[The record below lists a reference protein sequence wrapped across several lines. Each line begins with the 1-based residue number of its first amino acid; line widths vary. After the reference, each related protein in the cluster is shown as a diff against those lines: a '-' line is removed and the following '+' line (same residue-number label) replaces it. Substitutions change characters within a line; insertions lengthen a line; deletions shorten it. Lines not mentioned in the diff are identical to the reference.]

1 MLKRNTIVTV
11 MGLVCSAGLAQA
23 QTVNGVLDAS
33 ERAFYGPPRWIQ
45 ENGTSFGNAGVPT
58 PCDSNSTGGD
68 PALATTGLEFMIPL
82 SAIGTPAGAIKFC
95 AFINGGGH
103 DYLSNQVLGSLPAG
117 TGNLGGD
124 GSGNYVGGATPVAG
138 INFDSISGNQFATA
152 TPTVAATAPAVD
164 GTLDAAIYGAPIAVQ
179 AARTG
184 FGNANN
190 VTANANGSEL
200 NAIYAVVNGGNLY
213 VCVTGNVESNGNRFE
228 LFIDSVAGGQQTLLT
243 GNPDVDFDGLN
254 KLAGLTFDA
263 GFEADYYMTL
273 SVDGNGGDPA
283 PMYVSFAQVAPGGV
297 GNYLG
302 SIASGAGNGNLGGGT
317 NPDGIQV
324 ALNNTNAI
332 GVDGLCPP
340 PAGNADVSNGSELN
354 AIYAKV
360 DSGTNKLWIMLTGNI
375 ENSTASACDSGGN
388 KIQLFIDA
396 IAVEGP
402 VGGETAA
409 GQNKLRGD
417 NVDIGFNILNGMGD
431 DGSGN
436 GLHFDEVVGGGV
448 QDYVRN
454 SFLPDYWMSV
464 KTSGTPDVYQVMDA
478 ATLRSNGRLL
488 DLNSNALDYG
498 AYDGRQKDEP
508 TRTPVNFSGAFSH
521 CNGGSTNFIQP
532 QDGFTPA
539 IYTNY
544 SPRLASDS
552 LEIDPFNPV
561 GSADKILFYLDNSN
575 IGGVTDT
582 DTSLATTVNTGLELA
597 IDLDELGWDGSS
609 VIKIGGFIVN
619 NDGSYMS
626 NQVIGGLPPA
636 TPNLGSIGATRTLD
650 LNTLAGRQY
659 VFAAVCLADV
669 DDGTGTGTPDGGVTI
684 DDLLY
689 YLNIFNLGDS
699 KADVDDG
706 SGSGAPDFGV
716 TIDDLL
722 YYLQRFNSGC

>member
-11 MGLVCSAGLAQA
+11 IGLVGCAGLAQA
-23 QTVNGVLDAS
+23 QTVNGKLDPS
-33 ERAFYGPPRWIQ
+33 EKAFYGPPRWIQ
-45 ENGTSFGNAGVPT
+45 ENGTGFGNAGVPT
-58 PCDSNSTGGD
+58 PCDPNSTGGD
-68 PALATTGLEFMIPL
+68 PALATTGVEIAIPL
-82 SAIGTPAGAIKFC
+82 SAIGNPAGAIKIC

-124 GSGNYVGGATPVAG
+124 GAGNFVGGTTPVAG
-138 INFDSISGNQFATA
+138 INFGSFAGDQFATA
-152 TPTVAATAPAVD
+152 TPTVSVTAPTVD
-164 GTLDAAIYGAPIAVQ
+164 GTLDAAIYGAPLAVQ

-184 FGNANN
+184 FGNSNN
-190 VTANANGSEL
+190 SASNANGSEL
-200 NAIYAVVNGGNLY
+200 DAVYAVVNAGVLY
-213 VCVTGNVESNGNRFE
+213 VCITGNVESNFNKFD
-228 LFIDSVAGGQQTLLT
+228 LFIDSVTGGQQTLLNT
-243 GNPDVDFDGLN
+243 NPNVDFDGLN
-254 KLAGLTFDA
+254 KMAGLTFDA
-263 GFEADYYMTL
+263 GFEADYYLTF
-273 SVDGNGGDPA
+273 GNGNATPEL
-283 PMYVSFAQVAPGGV
+283 FANFADFAGGI

-302 SIASGAGNGNLGGGT
+302 SVLVGSGSGVLAGGT
-317 NPDGIQV
+317 NPDSIQV

-340 PAGNADVSNGSELN
+340 PAGNADVSNGSEFD

-360 DSGTNKLWIMLTGNI
+360 DTGTGKLWIMLTGNI
-375 ENSTASACDSGGN
+375 ENSTASQCDSGGN
-388 KIQLFIDA
+388 KIQLFVDA
-396 IAVEGP
+396 IGVEGP
-402 VGGETAA
+402 IGAETAA

-436 GLHFDEVVGGGV
+436 GLHFDEVIGGSV

-464 KTSGTPDVYQVMDA
+464 KTSGTPNVYQVMDA
-478 ATLRSNGRLL
+478 ATLRSNGRLE
-488 DLNSNALDYG
+488 DLNNNALDFG

-508 TRTPVNFSGAFSH
+508 TRTPVDFSGAFST

-539 IYTNY
+539 LYTNY
-544 SPRLASDS
+544 SPRLASAS

-561 GSADKILFYLDNSN
+561 GTAGQIMFYLDNSN
-575 IGGVTDT
+575 IGGITDT
-582 DTSLATTVNTGLELA
+582 DTSLATSVTTGLEIA

-626 NQVIGGLPPA
+626 NQVIGGLPAA
-636 TPNLGSIGATRTLD
+636 TPNLGNVGATRTID

-689 YLNIFNLGDS
+689 YLNIFNLGDAT
-699 KADVDDG
+699 ADVDDG
-706 SGSGAPDFGV
+706 TGSGAPDFGV

-722 YYLQRFNSGC
+722 YYLARFNSGC